1 MSREKLNKIKMKKLM
16 FITGALSFSLT
27 SVGILFKLMHWP
39 VAGALLAVG
48 IGLFAIVFVPCIS
61 KYLYDKEK

>member
-1 MSREKLNKIKMKKLM
+1 MKKLV

-27 SVGILFKLMHWP
+27 TIGMLFKIMHWP
-39 VAGALLAVG
+39 VAGILLAVG
-48 IGLFAIVFVPCIS
+48 IGLFALIFVPCIS

>member
-1 MSREKLNKIKMKKLM
+1 MKKLV

-27 SVGILFKLMHWP
+27 SIGMLFKIMHWP
-39 VAGALLAVG
+39 VAGILLAMG
-48 IGLFAIVFVPCIS
+48 IGLFAIVYVPCIS

>member
-1 MSREKLNKIKMKKLM
+1 MKKLL

-27 SVGILFKLMHWP
+27 SIGMLFKIMHWP
-39 VAGALLAVG
+39 VAGILLAIG
-48 IGLFAIVFVPCIS
+48 IGLFALVFVPGIA

>member
-1 MSREKLNKIKMKKLM
+1 MKKLV

-27 SVGILFKLMHWP
+27 SIGMLFRIMHWP
-39 VAGALLAVG
+39 LAGALLAVG
-48 IGLFAIVFVPCIS
+48 IGLFAIVFVPGIA